1 MLMLS
6 AQVCQTG
13 RQLHRQEG
21 PKRADFSGFL
31 LFEVIYIFKMDAQ
44 FLQQTN
50 RQMQLSHEGANP
62 HPPTSLF
69 ARSHHVYVVVINTND
84 QLTLVITQ

>member
-1 MLMLS
+1 MLMLA

-31 LFEVIYIFKMDAQ
+31 LFKVIYIFKMDAQ
-44 FLQQTN
+44 FLQPTN
-50 RQMQLSHEGANP
+50 RQIQYHMREQTHIPQRPCLRDLIMFMLLE
-62 HPPTSLF
+62 
-69 ARSHHVYVVVINTND
+69 
-84 QLTLVITQ
+84 